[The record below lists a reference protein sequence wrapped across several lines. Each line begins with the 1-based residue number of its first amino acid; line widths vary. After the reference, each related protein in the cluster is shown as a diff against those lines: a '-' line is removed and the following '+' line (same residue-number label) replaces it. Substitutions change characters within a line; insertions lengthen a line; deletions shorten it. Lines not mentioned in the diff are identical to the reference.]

1 MKLPLFKD
9 KTFIAD
15 INIYDEQLIYKLD
28 KIEAYVIG
36 HSCSSFKDFV
46 EGVYEKFL
54 QKETDNKANIAE
66 KKLQDKQIEK
76 LTKEIES
83 LRDQLNIAEGRV
95 TEHQSQIDTLTQENI
110 SKDGTISQVQS
121 QLQNLTSDLLN
132 SLIDSAGYID
142 NARLKGKTA
151 EVILKSQE
159 EKIDSLLA
167 LIGVTPIQGEGMS
180 FDGKFQSA
188 EELENT
194 TDKSKDGIVAE
205 SISRGFR
212 TENACI
218 KPQKVVVYKYIESN
232 DET

>member
-1 MKLPLFKD
+1 MMKLPLFKD
-9 KTFIAD
+9 KTFISD
-15 INIYDEQLIYKLD
+15 IDVYDEQLIDKLD
-28 KIEAYVIG
+28 KIEAYIIG
-36 HSCSSFKDFV
+36 HSCSNFKDFV

-54 QKETDNKANIAE
+54 QEDTCNKAFIAE
-66 KKLQDKQIEK
+66 KELLNKQIDTQ
-76 LTKEIES
+76 TKELES
-83 LRDQLNIAEGRV
+83 LRNQLKIAEGKAI
-95 TEHQSQIDTLTQENI
+95 ELQSQIETLTQENI

-121 QLQNLTSDLLN
+121 QLRNLTSDLLN
-132 SLIDSAGYID
+132 KLIDSADYIE

-151 EVILKSQE
+151 EVILKTQE

-212 TENACI
+212 TENTCI
-218 KPQKVVVYKYIESN
+218 KPQKVVVYKYTE
-232 DET
+232 